1 VTVGSS
7 RSHTTRLPT
16 DRGGAA
22 SVLPSGRS
30 TIGIGRDNLV
40 WAAVGGATRDH
51 LELGTP
57 YGGLCFTWTSDFH
70 ELLVTYGVTSPCDLM
85 KKGGERRSASRLV

>member
-1 VTVGSS
+1 VTVSS
-7 RSHTTRLPT
+7 LRDYTKKSPA
-16 DRGGAA
+16 DRGGATSA
-22 SVLPSGRS
+22 LPSERL
-30 TIGIGRDNLV
+30 TVGIGRDNLA

-57 YGGLCFTWTSDFH
+57 YGGLCLTWTRNSR

-85 KKGGERRSASRLV
+85 KKGGERRPTSRLV